1 MVQIVILADDLTGAA
16 DAGGA
21 FARQGLSTRLVLDG
35 AAGTPGEDVAAIV
48 RSTGSRGMAAAE
60 AAAVNRQAVADV
72 ALRPPGREP
81 LLVYKKIDS
90 LLRGHPH
97 QELRGVMAGLG
108 ERRALVAPALPAE
121 GRTTVDGWQR
131 VAGEASTA
139 GVDLLTMFGRDPDLP
154 AARIDLGTIRRG
166 AGAVS
171 RAIGGIDAG
180 LFVADAETDE
190 DLAAIARGALESGI
204 RVLAGSAGLA
214 RQLAIVIAH
223 GGRSVA
229 APVQAEG
236 TGAVLI
242 VAASRHDA
250 TIAQVAAL
258 ETAGIPVVRPSQANL
273 DGHDLVLDEVD
284 RALADH
290 LRHDRP
296 VVLATAGRAPSTQG
310 PAYVARLL
318 AQVVAGLAERGL
330 VGGLVLTGGDVAA
343 AVVDRLGGRE
353 IVLGGEV
360 QAAIPWGVLRSVL
373 VPSAPVITKAGSFG
387 EREALC
393 DCLAFLRA
401 SDRA

>member
-1 MVQIVILADDLTGAA
+1 M
-16 DAGGA
+16 
-21 FARQGLSTRLVLDG
+21 
-35 AAGTPGEDVAAIV
+35 
-48 RSTGSRGMAAAE
+48 
-60 AAAVNRQAVADV
+60 
-72 ALRPPGREP
+72 
-81 LLVYKKIDS
+81 
-90 LLRGHPH
+90 
-97 QELRGVMAGLG
+97 
-108 ERRALVAPALPAE
+108 
-121 GRTTVDGWQR
+121 
-131 VAGEASTA
+131 TA
-139 GVDLLTMFGRDPDLP
+139 GVDLPALFGRDAELP
-154 AARIDLGTIRRG
+154 AARIDLRTVRRG

-204 RVLAGSAGLA
+204 RVLAGAAGLA

-223 GGRSVA
+223 GGSSVA

-250 TIAQVAAL
+250 TVAQVAAL
-258 ETAGIPVVRPSQANL
+258 EAAGIPVVRPSQASL
-273 DGHDLVLDEVD
+273 DGDDRVLDEVD

-296 VVLATAGRAPSTQG
+296 VVLATAGRSPSTQG

-318 AQVVAGLAERGL
+318 AQVVADLAERGL

-360 QAAIPWGVLRSVL
+360 QAAIPWGVMRSVL

>member
-48 RSTGSRGMAAAE
+48 RSTGSRGMAAAS
-60 AAAVNRQAVADV
+60 AAAINRQAVADV
-72 ALRPPGREP
+72 ALRSPEREP
-81 LLVYKKIDS
+81 FLVYKKIDS

-97 QELRGVMAGLG
+97 EELRAVMLGLA
-108 ERRALVAPALPAE
+108 ERRALVAPALPVE

-131 VAGEASTA
+131 VAGEASTTD
-139 GVDLLTMFGRDPDLP
+139 VDLAAMFGRDPDLP
-154 AARIDLGTIRRG
+154 VARIDLGTVRGG

-180 LFVADAETDE
+180 LFVTDAETDD
-190 DLAAIARGALESGI
+190 DLAAIVRGALESGI

-214 RQLAIVIAH
+214 RQLAVVIAD
-223 GGRSVA
+223 GGSRA

-250 TIAQVAAL
+250 TVAQVAAL
-258 ETAGIPVVRPSQANL
+258 EAAGIPVVRPSQASL
-273 DGHDLVLDEVD
+273 DGNDRVLDEVD

-330 VGGLVLTGGDVAA
+330 IGGLVLTGGDVAA

-360 QAAIPWGVLRSVL
+360 QAAIPWGVLRSAL

-387 EREALC
+387 EREALR